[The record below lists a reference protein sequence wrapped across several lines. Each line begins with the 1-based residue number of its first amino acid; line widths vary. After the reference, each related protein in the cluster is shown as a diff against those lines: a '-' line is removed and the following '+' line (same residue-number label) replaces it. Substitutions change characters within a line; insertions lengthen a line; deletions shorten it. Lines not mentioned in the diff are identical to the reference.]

1 VWYIF
6 WWATG
11 GDMSYYDIFR
21 VGCAIFVI
29 TSIFNELYALYVFA
43 GTILLILLLF
53 TGEIGWAK
61 YQEEKEFRKR
71 EREIAVKKPVAAQ
84 PEPEFD
90 RESHEE
96 KVRERVSKRVCM
108 DLFGVGLLIA
118 ALLTPVFTYA
128 IYLSIVLVIIQFFER
143 LNREGEFHFRKG
155 RW

>member
-1 VWYIF
+1 
-6 WWATG
+6 
-11 GDMSYYDIFR
+11 MRNYDIFR
-21 VGCAIFVI
+21 AGCAIFVI

-43 GTILLILLLF
+43 GTILLIILLNV
-53 TGEIGWAK
+53 GEIGWAK